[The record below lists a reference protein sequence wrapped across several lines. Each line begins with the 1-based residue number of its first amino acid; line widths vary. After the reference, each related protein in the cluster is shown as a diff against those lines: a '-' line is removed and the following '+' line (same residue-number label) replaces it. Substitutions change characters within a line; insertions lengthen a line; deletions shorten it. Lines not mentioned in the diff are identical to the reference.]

1 MLLETRRDLDRGGSE
16 LRYEITVTKV
26 SRSTALFS
34 VDAVSAE
41 DAIDIA
47 EQMAAEAGPDYPWL
61 RAGSD
66 LLSGE
71 ISSEEDSWMKR

>member
-1 MLLETRRDLDRGGSE
+1 M
-16 LRYEITVTKV
+16 RYEITVTKV
-26 SRSTALFS
+26 SRHTALFS

-41 DAIDIA
+41 AAIDIA
-47 EQMAAEAGPDYPWL
+47 EEMAVEAGPDYPWL

-71 ISSEEDSWMKR
+71 IASEEDSWMRQ

>member
-1 MLLETRRDLDRGGSE
+1 M
-16 LRYEITVTKV
+16 RYEIAVTKV
-26 SRSTALFS
+26 SRATALFS

-41 DAIDIA
+41 AAIDIA
-47 EQMAAEAGPDYPWL
+47 EEMAAEAGPDYPWL

-71 ISSEEDSWMKR
+71 IASEEDKWMKQ

>member
-1 MLLETRRDLDRGGSE
+1 M
-16 LRYEITVTKV
+16 RYEIAVTKV
-26 SRSTALFS
+26 SRATALFS

-47 EQMAAEAGPDYPWL
+47 EQMAVEAGPDYPWL

-71 ISSEEDSWMKR
+71 IAGEDDKWMKQ

>member
-1 MLLETRRDLDRGGSE
+1 M
-16 LRYEITVTKV
+16 RYEIAVTKV
-26 SRSTALFS
+26 SRATALFS

-47 EQMAAEAGPDYPWL
+47 EQMAAEESPDYPWV

-71 ISSEEDSWMKR
+71 ISTEDDQWMKQ

>member
-1 MLLETRRDLDRGGSE
+1 M
-16 LRYEITVTKV
+16 RYEIAVTKV
-26 SRSTALFS
+26 SRATALFS

-41 DAIDIA
+41 AAIEIA
-47 EQMAAEAGPDYPWL
+47 EEMAAEARPDYPWL

-71 ISSEEDSWMKR
+71 ISTEDDQWMKQ